1 MATTT
6 KNTVKRFR
14 KGTAVVTE
22 GIPCRVIEWQQDNGT
37 HGCYWL
43 RSYNGQSITA
53 SAEDVELPVRG
64 KQGFTVDAAAKFSKK
79 RVCNFLGDRG
89 MPVSPSEILWCAAG
103 TYIGRD
109 YHGCDENGKQVYTL
123 AARQA
128 IAVIIKSKPRG
139 CWDGCDTESGLM
151 DIYSL
156 GNIYGELE
164 DEVRAPRGVWTK
176 IRKSN

>member
-1 MATTT
+1 MATKT
-6 KNTVKRFR
+6 KSTVKRFR
-14 KGTAVVTE
+14 KGTAVVTD
-22 GIPCRVIEWQQDNGT
+22 GIPCRVIEWQQDNGIY
-37 HGCYWL
+37 GCYWL

-64 KQGFTVDAAAKFSKK
+64 KQGFTVDAAAKISKK

-89 MPVSPSEILWCAAG
+89 MPITPSEVLWCAAG
-103 TYIGRD
+103 TYISRD
-109 YHGCDENGKQVYTL
+109 YHGHDMDGKKVYVMT
-123 AARQA
+123 AKPA

-156 GNIYGELE
+156 GNICGELE
-164 DEVRAPRGVWTK
+164 DEVRAPRGVWKK
-176 IRKSN
+176 IRESK